1 MIVPKHDLVDRWSG
15 STLKELNRSYKLI
28 RRVLLNWIWR

>member
-15 STLKELNRSYKLI
+15 STLKE
-28 RRVLLNWIWR
+28 